1 MSKSQIAGLW
11 RRFIKRNLTQWVS
24 NIMRSVLTAHVKVI
38 QITQKHI
45 LWTFWGVLMVIKSSI
60 VLFFF
65 TFWHLINN
73 WPLDPS
79 TPLPLG
85 HQPPTNICAS
95 TITTNS
101 HHSACPWPQVLGLM
115 LTPTCTIF
123 LPKWSGGNS
132 NSKLWPLISQ
142 HFLNRNACCLGE

>member
-1 MSKSQIAGLW
+1 MWRSSKLPKNIFYEYFEVFWWSANVASELTSLCLNLIMS
-11 RRFIKRNLTQWVS
+11 
-24 NIMRSVLTAHVKVI
+24 
-38 QITQKHI
+38 
-45 LWTFWGVLMVIKSSI
+45 SS
-60 VLFFF
+60 FF
-65 TFWHLINN
+65 TNLLHSGVFFWLFDIWSIIGSMTP
-73 WPLDPS
+73 WPLQPS
-79 TPLPLG
+79 TTPPLS

-101 HHSACPWPQVLGLM
+101 HHSASPWPQVLGLM
-115 LTPTCTIF
+115 LTATCTIF